1 MSIGTRITQN
11 LRFELKVDCDGR
23 FIPPGLCPQRLQMKI
38 KLDSKLIIRNKL
50 IVMAGLSHGL
60 NLPTFQN
67 QNIIFNL
74 MKAQR
79 KIFCQDGN

>member
-1 MSIGTRITQN
+1 MAGLYPQTYAPN
-11 LRFELKVDCDGR
+11 VYKLKKMDT
-23 FIPPGLCPQRLQMKI
+23 
-38 KLDSKLIIRNKL
+38 KLIIRNKL
-50 IVMAGLSHGL
+50 MVMAGLSHGL